1 MNPRIKEMLLRQPS
15 QGIVRNG
22 LVALYDFNES
32 ANLLKYSEDFSNA
45 VWSKAGCSYVSNKI
59 TENSSL
65 SSHGISQSAVFT
77 IGQTY
82 TWSTD
87 LKAGERSKVRF
98 AIYNTGYDKECYINL
113 SNGTVYSV
121 SSGISA
127 RVESIGSGV
136 YRCHITFTPT
146 VASLTLYIF
155 MTDNSYLMTYQG
167 DGTSGLYIYQTQLQ
181 QFPTAREYIKT
192 TDKQRLFD
200 KAIPEIN
207 LLTPNQAN
215 ACEDGTTTGLVT
227 SSGGVLSVES
237 SVVYQGSKSLKVT
250 TPGSVLLEGMAA
262 VSATIISATNNTFTL
277 QTMLKGSAGAI
288 INVRIYAGGGTY
300 PGNSVTV
307 VCSGDWQLV
316 TKTVEFDSSAY
327 GYTAC
332 FKITTYTNIQATI
345 FYLDKIQLQ
354 EGSVA
359 TDWTMPPNHGQLGST
374 SGADSNDPTPVGPG
388 LSFGGD
394 DYISIGY
401 INKEMRTMQLVFY
414 NNNIINKDSAS
425 QVLVNFST
433 TGSLRYVSLGSTAGT
448 LTNEIISVRMVNFI
462 AWCDASASIPVGWN
476 LLELRW
482 NGNIYE
488 IILNGDNKP
497 IISLAAI
504 NDIINITLLEL
515 GRYAAGNTYLSG
527 MQAYLLLYSRS
538 LSDNELKQNRKAI
551 RNDLLKRGV
560 ILAA

>member
-388 LSFGGD
+388 LSFWRG
-394 DYISIGY
+394 
-401 INKEMRTMQLVFY
+401 M
-414 NNNIINKDSAS
+414 IIFQS
-425 QVLVNFST
+425 
-433 TGSLRYVSLGSTAGT
+433 
-448 LTNEIISVRMVNFI
+448 
-462 AWCDASASIPVGWN
+462 
-476 LLELRW
+476 
-482 NGNIYE
+482 
-488 IILNGDNKP
+488 
-497 IISLAAI
+497 
-504 NDIINITLLEL
+504 
-515 GRYAAGNTYLSG
+515 
-527 MQAYLLLYSRS
+527 
-538 LSDNELKQNRKAI
+538 
-551 RNDLLKRGV
+551 V
-560 ILAA
+560 ILTKKCVLCN

>member
-433 TGSLRYVSLGSTAGT
+433 TGSPRYVSLGSTAGT